1 MDMIYSY
8 AKGLNGSVSVSVW
21 LMLFLTAL
29 S

>member
-21 LMLFLTAL
+21 LLLCLTSL
-29 S
+29 G